1 MRYRHNFKNDKFFNE
16 VIFKNKKKGYFIE
29 IGACNGIHESQ
40 CYIFEKY
47 NEWEGIC
54 VEPQKSY
61 HKHLA
66 KNRKNVCFDAIS
78 DTNDIVMFTEIKN
91 RKMCSGITK
100 KIDELEDKR
109 LFKIGQIRQNEVT
122 YQVQSK
128 TLKNLLDSYK
138 CPKTIDW
145 VSIDAEGCELCIL
158 KKFFEENDSKYK
170 ILSFSLE
177 TNKPDLKE
185 INKIL
190 INNNY
195 VEVFNPYLKGIKY
208 KNKQV
213 DWEKYYIHKDI
224 S

>member
-1 MRYRHNFKNDKFFNE
+1 MNYQTQVIVNLILYSQFF
-16 VIFKNKKKGYFIE
+16 II
-29 IGACNGIHESQ
+29 
-40 CYIFEKY
+40 YI
-47 NEWEGIC
+47 
-54 VEPQKSY
+54 
-61 HKHLA
+61 
-66 KNRKNVCFDAIS
+66 
-78 DTNDIVMFTEIKN
+78 
-91 RKMCSGITK
+91 
-100 KIDELEDKR
+100 
-109 LFKIGQIRQNEVT
+109 
-122 YQVQSK
+122 
-128 TLKNLLDSYK
+128 
-138 CPKTIDW
+138 
-145 VSIDAEGCELCIL
+145 CIL

-224 S
+224 SQITLKSIKFKKLLHIYY